1 LDEHGVKAYRLKEDL
16 HLNSRLYKKGAI
28 VVPLAQPFRGFIKE
42 VMEKQV
48 YPVRHYVPNGEVMKP
63 YDIASWSLPLHK
75 GLDCDEIN
83 KSGSDL
89 SQAYEPVKFPFRLAG
104 RSKSDELQLFFTVNN
119 NESFKVAF
127 RALSTGLKVMRTEES
142 STISGVVMPAGSFII
157 TPGSKSD
164 ELLKGITVDPVI
176 PTSAVQVKSK
186 IVVMPRIGL
195 VETNMHDMDAG
206 WTRFVFDTYSIPY
219 TVIRPG
225 DFAKL
230 KPAEKFDMIVFPD
243 NNKSILMEGKYKQGN
258 DYYPTDYPPEFTKGI
273 GKAGLEEILQFLNG
287 GGKIVSWGSSVDL
300 FMGPLSIKLSDT
312 ELDEFQLPVK
322 NIAETV
328 SKEGLYCPGSL
339 VEVNFTQGNPFS
351 LGMQDKAGVFY
362 QGDVLLA
369 TSQPVFDTDRRVLAS
384 FPETHILLSGYCEK
398 EEKLANRTAMVWIK
412 KGKGQLILYA
422 FNPIFRAS
430 VPVTYKLLFNALLI
444 D

>member
-1 LDEHGVKAYRLKEDL
+1 
-16 HLNSRLYKKGAI
+16 
-28 VVPLAQPFRGFIKE
+28 
-42 VMEKQV
+42 
-48 YPVRHYVPNGEVMKP
+48 
-63 YDIASWSLPLHK
+63 
-75 GLDCDEIN
+75 
-83 KSGSDL
+83 
-89 SQAYEPVKFPFRLAG
+89 
-104 RSKSDELQLFFTVNN
+104 
-119 NESFKVAF
+119 
-127 RALSTGLKVMRTEES
+127 
-142 STISGVVMPAGSFII
+142 
-157 TPGSKSD
+157 
-164 ELLKGITVDPVI
+164 
-176 PTSAVQVKSK
+176 
-186 IVVMPRIGL
+186 
-195 VETNMHDMDAG
+195 
-206 WTRFVFDTYSIPY
+206 
-219 TVIRPG
+219 
-225 DFAKL
+225 
-230 KPAEKFDMIVFPD
+230 
-243 NNKSILMEGKYKQGN
+243 
-258 DYYPTDYPPEFTKGI
+258 
-273 GKAGLEEILQFLNG
+273 
-287 GGKIVSWGSSVDL
+287 
-300 FMGPLSIKLSDT
+300 MGPLSIKLSDT

-339 VEVNFTQGNPFS
+339 VEVNLTQGNPFS

>member
-1 LDEHGVKAYRLKEDL
+1 
-16 HLNSRLYKKGAI
+16 
-28 VVPLAQPFRGFIKE
+28 
-42 VMEKQV
+42 
-48 YPVRHYVPNGEVMKP
+48 
-63 YDIASWSLPLHK
+63 
-75 GLDCDEIN
+75 
-83 KSGSDL
+83 
-89 SQAYEPVKFPFRLAG
+89 
-104 RSKSDELQLFFTVNN
+104 
-119 NESFKVAF
+119 
-127 RALSTGLKVMRTEES
+127 
-142 STISGVVMPAGSFII
+142 
-157 TPGSKSD
+157 
-164 ELLKGITVDPVI
+164 
-176 PTSAVQVKSK
+176 
-186 IVVMPRIGL
+186 
-195 VETNMHDMDAG
+195 
-206 WTRFVFDTYSIPY
+206 
-219 TVIRPG
+219 
-225 DFAKL
+225 
-230 KPAEKFDMIVFPD
+230 MIVFPD
-243 NNKSILMEGKYKQGN
+243 NSKSILMEGKYKQGN

-339 VEVNFTQGNPFS
+339 VEVNLTQGNPFS

-444 D
+444 E